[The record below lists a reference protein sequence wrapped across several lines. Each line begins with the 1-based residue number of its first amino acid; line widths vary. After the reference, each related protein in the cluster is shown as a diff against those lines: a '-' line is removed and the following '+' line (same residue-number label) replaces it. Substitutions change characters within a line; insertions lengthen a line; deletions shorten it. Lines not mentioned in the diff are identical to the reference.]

1 MSEISFLREQ
11 LRKGHSDDP
20 WHGPATTTLLWE
32 LTALEAAAH
41 PVPGAHSVWE
51 IVLHMTAWQNEVR
64 HRLGGREPGL
74 PEEGDWPEP
83 DEISDAA
90 WERDQQLL
98 EASLDK
104 LLEALDRCT
113 EEDMERLGGS
123 VSDRDPA
130 LGTGTTHRAM
140 VHGLVQHNAYHSG
153 QIALLRKALR
163 GGEPRARA

>member
-20 WHGPATTTLLWE
+20 WHGPATGTLLWE

-41 PVPGAHSVWE
+41 PVSGAHSVWE

-64 HRLGGREPGL
+64 RRLGGKAPGL

-83 DEISDAA
+83 GEISEAA

-104 LLEALDRCT
+104 LLEALGRCT
-113 EEDMERLGGS
+113 EEDMERMGGS
-123 VSDRDPA
+123 ISDRDPA
-130 LGTGTTHRAM
+130 LGSGVNHRTM
-140 VHGLVQHNAYHSG
+140 VHGLIQHNAYHSG
-153 QIALLRKALR
+153 QIALLRK
-163 GGEPRARA
+163 GSRAGASR